1 MKHGNNFSFRSA
13 SRLLALLAFA
23 ALLGGCAAPM
33 THENMVPPTIATA
46 KKHPATVSID
56 VSGGAEEGLK
66 ISNATLKQA
75 LAEAITKSQVFSRVV
90 EGSGGQ
96 YLLTVAISSLE
107 QPMFG
112 GAFTVKMEAGWTL
125 KRAGTGATVW
135 QESIK
140 SEHTAT
146 MSDAMVGVTR
156 LRMATEGAARNNIAA
171 GLAKI
176 SQLNL

>member
-1 MKHGNNFSFRSA
+1 MKKHHAGSFFSTT
-13 SRLLALLAFA
+13 RLLALAAVA

-33 THENMVPPTIATA
+33 THENMVPQTIAG
-46 KKHPATVSID
+46 KKHPGTVSIN
-56 VSGGAEEGLK
+56 VSGGSSEGLK
-66 ISNATLKQA
+66 VSDDTLKKA
-75 LAEAITKSQVFSRVV
+75 LTESIAKSQTFSKVI
-90 EGSGGQ
+90 EGSSGN
-96 YLLTVAISSLE
+96 YLLTVAISSLQ

-125 KRAGTGATVW
+125 KRASGATVW
-135 QESIK
+135 QESIM

-146 MSDAMVGVTR
+146 MSDSMVGVTR

-176 SQLNL
+176 GQLNL

>member
-1 MKHGNNFSFRSA
+1 MKTSNEFSIGSA
-13 SRLLALLAFA
+13 SRLLLLCGCA
-23 ALLGGCAAPM
+23 ALLGGCAASM

-46 KKHPATVSID
+46 KKHAATVSLD
-56 VSGGAEEGLK
+56 ARGGSDEGLK
-66 ISNATLKQA
+66 ISNNTLKQA
-75 LAEAITKSQVFSRVV
+75 LAESITKSQVFSKVV
-90 EGSGGQ
+90 EGSGGR
-96 YLLTVAISSLE
+96 YLLTVSMSNLE

-112 GAFTVKMEAGWTL
+112 ASFTVKMEAGWTL
-125 KRAGTGATVW
+125 RRADTGAAVW

-146 MSDAMVGVTR
+146 MGDAMVGVTR
-156 LRMATEGAARNNIAA
+156 LRMATEGAARNNIAN